1 MKDDMK
7 VIMENWRREVLNEQ
21 EVEQIKTFGDLR
33 NQLKTA
39 INTKKKGALRGFGI
53 GIVLDA
59 LGAAFFKDAIT
70 FFKSMYRLPDNKKT
84 GTVLDQ
90 FLNVDDQVS
99 AIVDDKIENAFLQDF
114 LKMIQSQPDDKA
126 IDKTVTQELQDYL
139 RKQYKNRTVTA

>member
-7 VIMENWRREVLNEQ
+7 VIMESWRREVLNEQ
-21 EVEQIKTFGDLR
+21 KIKEIKTFGDLR

-39 INTKKKGALRGFGI
+39 IRKKKTGALRNFAMGLI
-53 GIVLDA
+53 MDK
-59 LGAAFFKDAIT
+59 LGVQFFKDALT
-70 FFKSMYRLPDNKKT
+70 FFKTMYKLPDNKKT

-114 LKMIQSQPDDKA
+114 LKMIQDQPADKV
-126 IDKTVTQELQDYL
+126 IDKSITQELQDYL
-139 RKQYKNRTVTA
+139 KKQYQNRTVTV

>member
-1 MKDDMK
+1 
-7 VIMENWRREVLNEQ
+7 
-21 EVEQIKTFGDLR
+21 
-33 NQLKTA
+33 
-39 INTKKKGALRGFGI
+39 
-53 GIVLDA
+53 
-59 LGAAFFKDAIT
+59 
-70 FFKSMYRLPDNKKT
+70 MYRLPDDKKT